1 MDARLRQRPPTR
13 TELAALIDHTLLGPE
28 ATAED
33 IRQLCAEARE
43 FGVCAVCVSPT
54 MISLAAA
61 ELADSDVR
69 VAAVVGFPS
78 GAHRTEVKALEAE
91 RALADGAA
99 ELDMVINLALVR
111 AGAWPQVVADIA
123 AVRDA
128 APAATLKV
136 ILEAGILDPQQL
148 LDSCRASEDAGA
160 QLVKTSTGFHPT
172 GGATAQ
178 HVRAMADA
186 VEGRLGVK
194 ASGGIRSAQF
204 ALELIAAGATRLGLS
219 GTGSVLADMP
229 VQ

>member
-1 MDARLRQRPPTR
+1 MDARLTQRPRTR
-13 TELAALIDHTLLGPE
+13 AELAALIDHTLLRPE

-33 IRQLCAEARE
+33 VRELCADARD

-54 MISLAAA
+54 MISLAAS
-61 ELADSDVR
+61 ELAGSDVR

-91 RALADGAA
+91 RALSDGAA

-136 ILEAGILDPQQL
+136 ILEAGILHPQQL
-148 LDSCRASEDAGA
+148 LDACRASEDAGA

-172 GGATAQ
+172 GGATVQ
-178 HVRAMADA
+178 DVRAMAEA

-194 ASGGIRSAQF
+194 ASGGIRTAQF

-229 VQ
+229 EE

>member
-1 MDARLRQRPPTR
+1 MDARLRQRPRTR
-13 TELAALIDHTLLGPE
+13 AELAALIDHTLLGPE
-28 ATAED
+28 ATVD
-33 IRQLCAEARE
+33 DVRQLCAEARE

-54 MISLAAA
+54 MISLAAS
-61 ELADSDVR
+61 ELAGSEVR

-91 RALADGAA
+91 RALSDGAS
-99 ELDMVINLALVR
+99 ELDMVINLALAR

-136 ILEAGILDPQQL
+136 ILEAGILDPRQL

-172 GGATAQ
+172 GGATVQ
-178 HVRAMADA
+178 DVRAMADA

-219 GTGSVLADMP
+219 GTESVLAEMP
-229 VQ
+229 VE